1 MLSHVQLFVTS
12 CTAARQVRLS
22 MEFSRQE
29 YWSGLPFPSP
39 GDLPDT
45 GIELV
50 AFLSP
55 ALASRF
61 FTISATCT
69 EFRTKQTAVFHLP
82 NSTCFEVKK
91 QPNYITTHIELT
103 MIKSHKL
110 PIRNVAKPYLTN
122 SSFVQLFLCSL
133 YTIPHICS
141 Y

>member
-12 CTAARQVRLS
+12 CTAAREVRLS

-61 FTISATCT
+61 FTISAT
-69 EFRTKQTAVFHLP
+69 
-82 NSTCFEVKK
+82 
-91 QPNYITTHIELT
+91 
-103 MIKSHKL
+103 
-110 PIRNVAKPYLTN
+110 
-122 SSFVQLFLCSL
+122 
-133 YTIPHICS
+133 
-141 Y
+141 